1 MEICAGG
8 AASDARTGV
17 VRMGAMPPL
26 RVMQVALCHCAST
39 NAGCGMGRRERR
51 LYGSEGGSAPRRL
64 CARWGDGWCDLRR
77 VESCVVM
84 RYHSSISHAYRIDAS

>member
-51 LYGSEGGSAPRRL
+51 PY
-64 CARWGDGWCDLRR
+64 GWCDLRR